1 MPKLSEQEIDRALE
15 ALEGWNRRDK
25 EIVRD
30 FQFRD
35 FVEAMGFIVQVGVL
49 AERADHHPTLT
60 NTYNRVTVALWS
72 HDSDGVTERDV
83 ALAGEVN
90 ERASERAD

>member
-1 MPKLSEQEIDRALE
+1 MPKLSEQAIDRALE

-60 NTYNRVTVALWS
+60 NMYNRVTVALWS